1 MATPSRESLEAVYR
15 DLHAHPE
22 LSGQEVRT
30 AARAAGWLAEHGFE
44 VTERVGGTGVVG
56 VLRNGDGPAVALRAD
71 MDALP
76 VVEATGLPYASVEDG
91 VMHACGHDVHVAC
104 LMGAVA
110 ELSDARDSWRGT
122 VVAIFQPAEETASGA
137 SAMVADGVFDR
148 VPRPVVV
155 LGQHV
160 APLPA
165 GVLGLRAGASFAATD
180 SLRIRLYGRGGH
192 GSRPEATVD
201 PVVMAASTVL
211 RLQTVVSREVAG
223 TDTVVLTVGAVN
235 AGSKANIIPDDAELL
250 VNIRTYDT
258 AVRARVLDAV
268 GRIVRG
274 EAAAAGAP
282 REPEIESYETAPAV
296 VNDAAE
302 TAHVRGVLESVVG
315 AGRVVDPGPVT
326 GSEDV
331 GLLALAAGAPLV
343 FWLLG
348 GADPALFAGAGSVEE
363 MTRVLVD
370 LPSNHSPAF
379 APVPSPTL
387 GIGVDALVA
396 AARSYLG

>member
-30 AARAAGWLAEHGFE
+30 AACVAGWLAEHGFE

-56 VLRNGDGPAVALRAD
+56 VLRNGDGPTVALRAD

-76 VVEATGLPYASVEDG
+76 VVEATGLSYASVEDG

-104 LMGAVA
+104 LMGAAA
-110 ELSDARDSWRGT
+110 ELAATRDAWRGT
-122 VVAIFQPAEETASGA
+122 VVALFQPAEETASGA

-148 VPRPVVV
+148 APRPVVV

-223 TDTVVLTVGAVN
+223 TDTVVLTVGALN
-235 AGSKANIIPDDAELL
+235 AGSKSNIIPDDAELL

-268 GRIVRG
+268 DRIVRG
-274 EAAAAGAP
+274 EAVAAGAP
-282 REPEIESYETAPAV
+282 REPEVEVFETAPAV
-296 VNDAAE
+296 INDPAA
-302 TAHVRGVLESVVG
+302 TAHVHGVLESVAGVG
-315 AGRVVDPGPVT
+315 RIVDPGPVT

-331 GLLALAAGAPLV
+331 GLLALAADAPLV

-396 AARSYLG
+396 VARSYLR